1 MAGVKKI
8 AASYAGAYFSLA
20 VEMSLA
26 DVAEA
31 DMRLIAA
38 VLAENP
44 ELVKVLASPVIGV
57 AKKESILFALF
68 QGKVHEL
75 TIRFL
80 RLMVKALRIKLL
92 HEIAHH
98 TLKLYKEFKGIKT
111 VSLKTAIPLS
121 DKMRDAFEDKL
132 KRLLEADIDLVE
144 ITDPALIGGF
154 VVQVDDDR
162 YDASFK
168 SKLNKLDRQFEIN
181 IYKKGF

>member
-20 VEMSLA
+20 VDMKLTDA
-26 DVAEA
+26 VEA

-44 ELVKVLASPVIGV
+44 ELVKVLASPVIGT
-57 AKKESILFALF
+57 AKKQGILLALF

-80 RLMVKALRIKLL
+80 HLMVKALRIRLL
-92 HEIAHH
+92 NEIAQH
-98 TLKLYKEFKGIKT
+98 TLQLCKEFKGIRT

-121 DKMRDAFEDKL
+121 DKLRDAFEIKL
-132 KRLLEADIDLVE
+132 KGLLQSEIDLVE
-144 ITDPALIGGF
+144 ITDPSLIGGF